1 MKLFRKPA
9 VVAVLYTLSILAAAW
24 NTPTAVATEPM
35 VVVSAT
41 NLQTLLEDIKYVT
54 ELAGMADAGK
64 MAVMMAR
71 PYTAGLDKSRPV
83 GFAVSPQFQPLV
95 FLPIDDLKTTLSVL
109 KDQIGEPQDAGDGI
123 MELVSCPLPVFI
135 KEQNKWAFVSQTMD
149 GLKDLP
155 ADPAALL
162 GKLPNQ
168 YDLAV
173 RAFIQRVPKEY
184 RDMAIQQMKTGA
196 EEGLRKRD
204 GESEESYT
212 ARRKMVEE
220 QIKQM
225 ATLFT
230 EADELTFG
238 ARIDRKESV
247 CQLDMLFTALPES
260 KLARQCQSLG
270 KAQSQFNSL
279 VKDPAAFRLLFAST
293 IAAEDMEQA
302 VSSLESM
309 RQVAMSEI
317 DRSRDIPDAE
327 TRVLARQVANDLL
340 DVLMETVKSGRMD
353 GAVSVKLD
361 TQDVSLALAAYVANP
376 KKMEETLT
384 KAFQQLEQ
392 KAELPPLKLNVES
405 HGGVQFHRLSV
416 PVPAAEEKARL
427 MFGSTLDLTLGFGK
441 DTMYVSLG
449 ERGLSQVKA
458 VIDQLAT
465 TPPVPLKR
473 PIQATFGVSEI
484 LTFARVMDD
493 SPILSGIMDIANE
506 VKGQDN
512 IRLII
517 QPILNGVGYRTEI
530 EQGVIKILGKAAL
543 AAKPKQN
550 G

>member
-1 MKLFRKPA
+1 MKLPCRSTVLAA
-9 VVAVLYTLSILAAAW
+9 VYALGILAAGQH
-24 NTPTAVATEPM
+24 TPSAVAAEPM

-109 KDQIGEPQDAGDGI
+109 KEQIGEPQDAGDGI
-123 MELVSCPLPVFI
+123 LEMVACPLPVFI
-135 KEQNKWAFVSQTMD
+135 KEQNKWAFVSQTID

-155 ADPAALL
+155 ADPATLL

-173 RAFIQRVPKEY
+173 RAFVQRVPKEY
-184 RDMAIQQMKTGA
+184 PDMAIQQMKTGA

-204 GESEESYT
+204 GESDESYL

-220 QIKQM
+220 QLKQM
-225 ATLFT
+225 SMLFT

-247 CQLDMLFTALPES
+247 CQFDVLFTALPES
-260 KLARQCQSLG
+260 TLARQCKSLA
-270 KAQSQFNSL
+270 KAQSQFTSL

-293 IAAEDMEQA
+293 VAPEDMEHA

-340 DVLMETVKSGRMD
+340 DVLVETVKSGRAD
-353 GAVSVKLD
+353 GAVSIKLNS
-361 TQDVSLALAAYVANP
+361 QDVSLALAAYVANP

-392 KAELPPLKLNVES
+392 KAELPPLKMNVAS
-405 HGGVQFHRLSV
+405 HGGVQFHRLTV
-416 PVPAAEEKARL
+416 PIPAAEEKARL

-441 DTMYVSLG
+441 DTIYVSLG

-458 VIDQLAT
+458 VIDQLTAN
-465 TPPVPLKR
+465 PPVPLKR
-473 PIQATFGVSEI
+473 PVQATFGLSEI
-484 LTFARVMDD
+484 LAFAQAMDD
-493 SPILSGIMDIANE
+493 SPILTAIMSLAKE

-512 IRLII
+512 IRLFV
-517 QPILNGVGYRTEI
+517 QPIPNGIGYRTEI
-530 EQGVIKILGKAAL
+530 EQGVIKILGQAAQ
-543 AAKPKQN
+543 AAKPKPA